1 MQYFYHKDKCF
12 KENVDT
18 QCYRYDGP
26 RPVLKEAAIVMLA
39 DGCEAAVKSITKPTD
54 VQINEMV
61 EKIFKLKL
69 SDDQLSESEL
79 TFAELNQIKKNF
91 IFSLNAM
98 YHERIQ
104 YPQQE
109 DDKEESVDNIAEKT
123 NADSEKNNNMS
134 SGEANENKDSSK

>member
-1 MQYFYHKDKCF
+1 
-12 KENVDT
+12 
-18 QCYRYDGP
+18 
-26 RPVLKEAAIVMLA
+26 MLA